1 MVLITVIFP
10 FVFLMKATLD
20 FLDNIGHRGNLAKIS
35 VLGLASSLVS
45 HISDRFL
52 RGCGDCSSIS
62 NLLKGL
68 FADRFCSLF
77 CERLI
82 LIFISPLCS

>member
-1 MVLITVIFP
+1 MLITVIFP

-35 VLGLASSLVS
+35 VLGLAASLVS

-52 RGCGDCSSIS
+52 
-62 NLLKGL
+62 
-68 FADRFCSLF
+68 
-77 CERLI
+77 
-82 LIFISPLCS
+82 